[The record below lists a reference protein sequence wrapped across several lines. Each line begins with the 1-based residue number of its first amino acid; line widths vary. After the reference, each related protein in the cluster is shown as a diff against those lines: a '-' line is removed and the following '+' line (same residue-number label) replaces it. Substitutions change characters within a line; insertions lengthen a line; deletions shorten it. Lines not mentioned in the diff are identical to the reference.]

1 MQDAMMH
8 HLMCAFTDPKFSAI
22 IHEFYE
28 LQGHVC
34 IVDGGRER
42 LVAAVE
48 TLLDTIANILSD
60 EHEMNLLDSLLVDPP
75 TDQDTKKK
83 ATALGEILQ
92 NVEATKQF
100 IADDSGFDYMLLAL
114 WLFRTKIIADQS
126 NANTEPLTLDCN
138 VILSKLDTVL
148 ALIGLSDVSTTEL
161 WTKAARLGTRRD
173 TLWMAVKG
181 VLVITE
187 ECCSLDGAS

>member
-1 MQDAMMH
+1 MH

-42 LVAAVE
+42 LVSAVD

-60 EHEMNLLDSLLVDPP
+60 EHEMNLLDSLLVDCP
-75 TDQDTKKK
+75 TDQQDTKKN
-83 ATALGEILQ
+83 ATSLGEILQ
-92 NVEATKQF
+92 NVESTKQF
-100 IADDSGFDYMLLAL
+100 IADDSGFEYMLLAL
-114 WLFRTKIIADQS
+114 WLFRTKILADQP
-126 NANTEPLTLDCN
+126 NTGEPLTLDCHT
-138 VILSKLDTVL
+138 ILSKLDTVL

-173 TLWMAVKG
+173 TLWMSVKG
-181 VLVITE
+181 VLMITE
-187 ECCSLDGAS
+187 ECCSLDTAL